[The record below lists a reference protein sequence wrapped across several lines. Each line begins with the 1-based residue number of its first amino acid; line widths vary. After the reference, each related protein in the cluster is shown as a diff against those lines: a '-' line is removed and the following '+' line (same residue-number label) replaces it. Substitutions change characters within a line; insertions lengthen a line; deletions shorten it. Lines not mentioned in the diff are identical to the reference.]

1 MTRLRQT
8 DSRFDGSAL
17 LPLWERLDEAERVM
31 EESDAWFERTQV
43 LTDRRL
49 DSSERAGRRAYIQAS
64 ALISNAREHQ
74 VLLERTFTVP
84 GVGVFPHATV
94 NLIRP
99 AFEAAARAL
108 WIVDGHD
115 SRERRLRGL
124 RIAWEDHEESGK
136 WAGELL
142 KQQFMSQA
150 QIEEQTSKHAHIGT
164 RFRRDADALSIPW
177 DRVKVKMNFRDE
189 VGKFTALDRDPDLP
203 QFLRAIWRRMSG
215 VQHSM
220 SYASLLGNNRE
231 HEVVI
236 PGGMQVTLTT
246 DDDSLLTDCRAS
258 ALLQYW
264 AIQKYIQ
271 RTTQLSVR

>member
-1 MTRLRQT
+1 MTRLHQT
-8 DSRFDGSAL
+8 DSTFDGSAL
-17 LPLWERLDEAERVM
+17 LPLWARLDEAERAM
-31 EESDAWFERTQV
+31 EEADSWFERTQV

-74 VLLERTFTVP
+74 VLMERTFTVP

-136 WAGELL
+136 WANELL
-142 KQQFMSQA
+142 KQQFLSQA
-150 QIEEQTSKHAHIGT
+150 QIEEQTRKHADIGT
-164 RFRRDADALSIPW
+164 RYRQDADALGIPW
-177 DRVKVKMNFRDE
+177 TKVKPRMNFRDE
-189 VGKFTALDRDPDLP
+189 IGKFTALDRDLDLP

-220 SYASLLGNNRE
+220 SYASLLGTNRE

-246 DDDSLLTDCRAS
+246 DDDSLLNDCRAS
-258 ALLQYW
+258 ALMQLW
-264 AIQKYIQ
+264 AMNCYTT
-271 RTTQLSVR
+271 RTRRLTR